1 MEPYDRNS
9 KVLNNGHGRVTDFA
23 ISAVKDVAIRIT
35 VIAVRSNYNIE
46 QKLLKLSV
54 LYNNLH

>member
-35 VIAVRSNYNIE
+35 VIAV
-46 QKLLKLSV
+46 
-54 LYNNLH
+54 